1 MNQTCTP
8 DLFIKWLYGETTAEE
23 AVEAQAIIEDDLL
36 MREEFEGLQKAYRM
50 LPKVKFNASPEALE
64 AILEYSR
71 RTSGSKSC

>member
-23 AVEAQAIIEDDLL
+23 AAEAQAIIEDDLL
-36 MREEFEGLQKAYRM
+36 MREEFEGLKKAYRM

-71 RTSGSKSC
+71 QTAGGKPC